1 MNKAEWEAGDVSEQ
15 KLVRACVLACLC
27 VRFSVCTSVDL
38 FCQCVHERRPHAG
51 CVKTDCPLH
60 AAADTAKT
68 THDALRQP
76 QELFLMR
83 ASEEGV
89 RLGLLR
95 LGTLK
100 SLTREEYRHPLSV
113 SAAAARAPCFPLLSF
128 GGWGGVGGC
137 HACKWALTQ
146 SQLGTQHLPRRSF
159 FLSCDPQTRE

>member
-15 KLVRACVLACLC
+15 KLVRVCVLACLC

-38 FCQCVHERRPHAG
+38 FCQCVHERRPQAD
-51 CVKTDCPLH
+51 CVKTDFPLH

-89 RLGLLR
+89 RLGLLCPATWHAEKPDKGGVQTSTVCQR
-95 LGTLK
+95 RGRSR
-100 SLTREEYRHPLSV
+100 SLL
-113 SAAAARAPCFPLLSF
+113 FF
-128 GGWGGVGGC
+128 GGGGGWG

-159 FLSCDPQTRE
+159 FLSCDPQTLE